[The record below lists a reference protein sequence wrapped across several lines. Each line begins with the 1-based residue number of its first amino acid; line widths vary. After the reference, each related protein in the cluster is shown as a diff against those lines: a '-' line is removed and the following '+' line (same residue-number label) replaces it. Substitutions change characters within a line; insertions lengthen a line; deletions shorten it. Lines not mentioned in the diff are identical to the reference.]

1 MEKRASPAKTM
12 ISTDRDALMKEARM
26 QRMQIILENEEKTRV
41 ALHSKIEKSSPA
53 FANTKIASC
62 SSVLM
67 SNGASVCVPFRTPSL
82 GGHEINHRQ
91 DKLTSVTQ

>member
-12 ISTDRDALMKEARM
+12 LSTDRDALMREARL
-26 QRMQIILENEEKTRV
+26 QRMQIILENEEKNRV
-41 ALHSKIEKSSPA
+41 ALHSKIETSSPA

-67 SNGASVCVPFRTPSL
+67 TNGASVCVPFRSPSL
-82 GGHEINHRQ
+82 GGHEIKQ
-91 DKLTSVTQ
+91 KVEKLSSVTQ